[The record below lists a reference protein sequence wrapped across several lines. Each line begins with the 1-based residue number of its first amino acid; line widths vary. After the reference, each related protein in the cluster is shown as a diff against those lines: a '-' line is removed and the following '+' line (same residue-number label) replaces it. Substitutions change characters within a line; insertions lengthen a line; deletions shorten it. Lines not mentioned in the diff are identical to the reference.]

1 MSSIIHRKGT
11 GGNRRPSYAC
21 WVVALLPAIVA
32 LSAQLFAEQA
42 KRADDFVESMGIGSS
57 FGRMNWTTIPEVARW
72 SEVKPMLV
80 ELGIRHL
87 RSGIEAPWLT
97 SAQHTEAI
105 NRHRDLYY
113 NYDIKFC
120 WLTQD
125 NSFAD
130 LKAWMQEVGLA
141 SIAAIEGPNEPW
153 GWNKWFKYNGKE
165 GSPAAVDYM
174 HDLWVSMKNDNS
186 FKNIPIV
193 GASFCTNY
201 DTYDSY
207 LENAGQW
214 ANYGCTH
221 PYIEGCGILGDF
233 WQAILD
239 GQDQQ
244 CNGHP
249 LRYDRLWYPK
259 PQSYYFTEWGCG
271 RSTVA
276 CCPWME
282 GTQATQAKKVAIG
295 YLEAMRLG
303 VVKSYLYRF
312 ADDKDPEIGTTYSI
326 VDIDLNRMQAFYA
339 IKNLITLLGEKGQN
353 SFVTHDHPITITGA
367 PSSVHHLV
375 LEKSTG
381 VWYVI
386 LWNDIDTY
394 NNDTKTDI
402 TNTDVS
408 VTVNFG
414 QTVAT
419 VKTYKP
425 ATGSNGINVL
435 NTYSNVSQQTF
446 NVPDHPLIIE
456 CSAGTPPARTA
467 YNGPHKIPGRVEA
480 EDYDNGGEG
489 TAYHDSDV
497 VNSLGQYRQDG
508 VDIKTTGDSQGGGY
522 DVGWTETGEWLE
534 YTIDSVKADKY
545 DINLRC
551 GSAVAGAQVRVK
563 LDGTTLGTITVPNL
577 GNWNDKQTMTI
588 AGVTLAAGTT
598 KILRLEIAGGGADVN
613 WIEFAKATATGA
625 EVIGRHVTAGKS
637 EIVEILS
644 LDGRVMARMPGVDG
658 RLVHFAGAMLGVF
671 IVRQPGKAPSTGR
684 MIVIGK

>member
-1 MSSIIHRKGT
+1 
-11 GGNRRPSYAC
+11 
-21 WVVALLPAIVA
+21 
-32 LSAQLFAEQA
+32 
-42 KRADDFVESMGIGSS
+42 
-57 FGRMNWTTIPEVARW
+57 
-72 SEVKPMLV
+72 
-80 ELGIRHL
+80 
-87 RSGIEAPWLT
+87 
-97 SAQHTEAI
+97 
-105 NRHRDLYY
+105 
-113 NYDIKFC
+113 
-120 WLTQD
+120 
-125 NSFAD
+125 
-130 LKAWMQEVGLA
+130 
-141 SIAAIEGPNEPW
+141 
-153 GWNKWFKYNGKE
+153 
-165 GSPAAVDYM
+165 
-174 HDLWVSMKNDNS
+174 
-186 FKNIPIV
+186 
-193 GASFCTNY
+193 
-201 DTYDSY
+201 
-207 LENAGQW
+207 
-214 ANYGCTH
+214 
-221 PYIEGCGILGDF
+221 
-233 WQAILD
+233 
-239 GQDQQ
+239 
-244 CNGHP
+244 
-249 LRYDRLWYPK
+249 
-259 PQSYYFTEWGCG
+259 
-271 RSTVA
+271 
-276 CCPWME
+276 
-282 GTQATQAKKVAIG
+282 
-295 YLEAMRLG
+295 MRLG